1 MKSFRI
7 YTSEGTTKVVKAKSM
22 TFKKVNGSLSVKFD
36 RNPKIEGVIAL
47 VEVTKS
53 NNFMVPIKNETQNDD

>member
-7 YTSEGTTKVVKAKSM
+7 YTSDGTTRVVKAGSM

-36 RNPKIEGVIAL
+36 RKPSINGIVAL
-47 VEVTKS
+47 VEVTKEKT
-53 NNFMVPIKNETQNDD
+53 NVPIRHETQDDD